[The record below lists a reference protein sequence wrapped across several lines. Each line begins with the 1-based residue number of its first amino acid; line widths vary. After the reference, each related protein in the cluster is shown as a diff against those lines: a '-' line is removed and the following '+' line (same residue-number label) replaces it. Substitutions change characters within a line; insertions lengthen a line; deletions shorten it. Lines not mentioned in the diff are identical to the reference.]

1 MKPILIGTRGS
12 KLAVIQAKEIQNHL
26 EEAFPELKTNLVRIQ
41 TTGDRNNTIAL
52 DEFSGQGVFVKELE
66 KALLDGRIDMAVHSL
81 KDLPTE
87 IPAGTTL
94 AAVTARLNPDDVLI
108 STAGKLT
115 ELAAGSNIGTGSPRR
130 AAQLL
135 SLRPDLKVCNT
146 RGNIDTRLRKVSDGE
161 FEGIIVAAAA
171 MIRLGLEDKI
181 TEYLPVEHFVPAVG
195 QGTLAIEIRSADKQI
210 AAVVSQINDKPTWQA
225 ITAERTFLQALGGG
239 CRAPIAAL
247 GTVSGQTLKLIG
259 MVAGPAGTQILRAVE
274 KGAASAHEQIGKNLA
289 RKMIELGASS
299 LIS

>member
-259 MVAGPAGTQILRAVE
+259 MVAGPAGIQILRAVE
-274 KGAASAHEQIGKNLA
+274 KGTASAHEQIGKNLA

>member
-12 KLAVIQAKEIQNHL
+12 KLAVIQAKEIQNLL

-161 FEGIIVAAAA
+161 FDGIIVAAAA

-259 MVAGPAGTQILRAVE
+259 MVAGPAGIQILRAVE
-274 KGAASAHEQIGKNLA
+274 KGTASAHEQIGKNLA